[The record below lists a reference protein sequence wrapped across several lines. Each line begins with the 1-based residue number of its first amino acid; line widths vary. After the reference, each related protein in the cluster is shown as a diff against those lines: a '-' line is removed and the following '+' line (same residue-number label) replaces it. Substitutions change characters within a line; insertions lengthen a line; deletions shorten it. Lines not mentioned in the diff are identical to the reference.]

1 MFVNSDMHYL
11 DQYTYI
17 QPMYFALKM
26 FTQQPDM
33 LLEEDAVPH
42 DLESFRLRRGAAV
55 HSVVQ
60 VRNLF
65 TQEQKVS
72 LRLVMRFIDEA
83 LGVTE
88 RQLCDFLADGK
99 YGSPPTP
106 ELWEKMQHCQL
117 TNLLSEACFTDIDDT

>member
-17 QPMYFALKM
+17 QPMYFALKT
-26 FTQQPDM
+26 FTQPDM

-42 DLESFRLRRGAAV
+42 DLESFRLRKRAAV
-55 HSVVQ
+55 DSVVQ
-60 VRNLF
+60 VRNLL

-72 LRLVMRFIDEA
+72 LRPVMRCLAEE
-83 LGVTE
+83 LVGVTE

-106 ELWEKMQHCQL
+106 ELWEKM
-117 TNLLSEACFTDIDDT
+117 